1 MEFWNFAGEGISTRL
16 AQQCLLRLSG
26 DEQYE
31 LELGLPRHP
40 DHVYY
45 EYYQNHTRLPSVE
58 DAKHAIRTRY
68 AGIIQGGGNIRGVP
82 GVSTEDVFLYPTGMT
97 AIWHCHQLL
106 AGTIGSRIGPNTLK
120 YAHVKSVTIKLDGLH
135 IDLP

>member
-1 MEFWNFAGEGISTRL
+1 MKFWIVAGEGISTRF
-16 AQQCLLRLSG
+16 AEQCLLHLNG

-31 LELGLPRHP
+31 SKLGLPRHP

-45 EYYQNHTRLPSVE
+45 EYYQNHTPLPSVK

-82 GVSTEDVFLYPTGMT
+82 GLSIEDVFLYPTGMT

-106 AGTIGSRIGPNTLK
+106 AATIGSRMDLNTLK
-120 YAHVKSVTIKLDGLH
+120 YAHVKSVVIK
-135 IDLP
+135 ITR